1 MRPNNGARFVL
12 SGEGTNNGVNN
23 SNNGLII
30 VLIILPAPSPR
41 KGDFNNEGELLK
53 REKMI
58 ALSCGED

>member
-12 SGEGTNNGVNN
+12 SGEGTSNGVNN

-30 VLIILPAPSPR
+30 VLIILPPSPR